1 MKLYCNRCSKYMGNI
16 EGTIRKKMIVYCKEC
31 NEMISFNEVPK
42 EKLNYNKDQEWIYE
56 FFKEL
61 QDKRF

>member
-1 MKLYCNRCSKYMGNI
+1 MGNI